1 VPTARDA
8 TRLRSLLKKYSCEHL
23 IPQIPGLAKRG
34 KGGFDYRALLE
45 VVEYCVRYLVRDYG
59 MKRREAIREVSGT
72 IWKNLSGP
80 GQIKTSKNKQA
91 FARRLEELL
100 LSLKG
105 REVTF
110 ELPRHAFCIPLFA
123 GSILFRPSTFPQEV
137 FDGQRFLV
145 HENGDKSHCICP
157 DGHGGGF
164 FVASNVPRQEWA
176 KVIANLKPKR
186 FSPEKEV

>member
-1 VPTARDA
+1 VPTDA
-8 TRLRSLLKKYSCEHL
+8 TRLRNLLKKFGREDL
-23 IPQIPGLAKRG
+23 IPQIAGLAKRG

-45 VVEYCVRYLVRDYG
+45 VAEYCVRYLVRDYG

-72 IWKNLSGP
+72 IWNNLSKP

-91 FARRLEELL
+91 FARRMEELL

-123 GSILFRPSTFPQEV
+123 GSILFRPSTSPKEV
-137 FDGQRFLV
+137 FDGRRLLV
-145 HENGDKSHCICP
+145 HESGDNTCCILP
-157 DGHGGGF
+157 DGRGGALY
-164 FVASNVPRQEWA
+164 VDSNVPRKEWA

-186 FSPEKEV
+186 FSPKKEV